1 MTVCPDAADR
11 VEREAWEALVRLL
24 DRRAQLFVGQ
34 DGVGRDAR
42 ALDDRL
48 SAYLPGNGFN
58 QIAFRPVN
66 GHVSSAVSFILA
78 RPSTLR

>member
-42 ALDDRL
+42 ALDDRPSAHL
-48 SAYLPGNGFN
+48 SGNTLN
-58 QIAFRPVN
+58 QIAF
-66 GHVSSAVSFILA
+66 
-78 RPSTLR
+78 